1 MRKLFGDYSG
11 FIRGFGYYSEIIQR
25 LIGDSENI
33 WIVLGDWLLLDNLE
47 IMRSFFGE
55 YAEIIRDYSEIKE
68 RLGEYY
74 EIIRRLFVEY

>member
-1 MRKLFGDYSG
+1 
-11 FIRGFGYYSEIIQR
+11 
-25 LIGDSENI
+25 
-33 WIVLGDWLLLDNLE
+33 LLDNLE